1 MEQWQDVVITA
12 WELLQ
17 IYEIQGQV
25 YFFLIMNENPQLR
38 MSKDYHVLTLT

>member
-25 YFFLIMNENPQLR
+25 YFFFNYEWKPPI
-38 MSKDYHVLTLT
+38 KDV